1 MKRFSCVAA
10 AVGPLLVFVGCTSDA
25 AAPPIPPRPVLS
37 APRLAAQGAFAARL
51 FSEEVYLFGRAKDL
65 TAQYPRPYPE
75 PLGTG
80 NWPFLVR
87 ADVAWLASVAA
98 VMDVARANVA
108 SGSLVSEREARV
120 LGALAYR
127 AWAETRAL
135 LDAAELRA
143 APVLAKLRVATPQ
156 ELEVIRGALE
166 DPSFSLE
173 SHLAAG
179 LARRMTEIR
188 RIETALQSA
197 AEARREGV
205 SAIPRAASVEAALA
219 AAGAIG
225 RILAESQ
232 VFGAP
237 SPISSP
243 YHQASTVEGLV
254 GLGSTG
260 TAVRFEVTTHDEATT
275 DVVAPRYVALFASHE
290 SIEVVLPPGGG
301 PTLVEARATLEASDP
316 TASALSAAND
326 ALVRAAFAALREP
339 LGSVDVGGGSS
350 RVRLPAHLL
359 QVSGRD
365 LRGVNVLDAMDF
377 GAVDIV
383 LASDCFDAHITS
395 YTRLPGRLPFDTS
408 VDRCKDARCGPAV
421 DVLLPRVRDRAACD
435 ACLVGACGLL
445 CSATGTSVP
454 RSAALCARCRPCDEQ
469 VSCLREPEPP
479 SSDGFYCGKAQVG
492 CSVPLFACQKT
503 CERETSASEPVA
515 RCVQSACAEACAQE

>member
-10 AVGPLLVFVGCTSDA
+10 VVGPLLVLVGCTSDA

-37 APRLAAQGAFAARL
+37 APRLATQGPFAERL
-51 FSEEVYLFGRAKDL
+51 FSEQVHLVRRAKDL
-65 TAQYPRPYPE
+65 TAQYPSPYPE

-87 ADVAWLASVAA
+87 ADVAWLSSVAA

-120 LGALAYR
+120 LGALAYQ

-135 LDAAELRA
+135 LHAAELRA

-166 DPSFSLE
+166 NPSFSLE

-179 LARRMTEIR
+179 LSRRMLEVR

-205 SAIPRAASVEAALA
+205 SAIPRAASVDAALA
-219 AAGAIG
+219 AAGAIVG
-225 RILAESQ
+225 LLAKSQ

-237 SPISSP
+237 SLINSP
-243 YHQASTVEGLV
+243 RHQSSTVEDLV
-254 GLGSTG
+254 GLGASG
-260 TAVRFEVTTHDEATT
+260 TAVRFEVTTHDEATSE
-275 DVVAPRYVALFASHE
+275 VVAPRYVALFASQALVD
-290 SIEVVLPPGGG
+290 VVLPPGEG
-301 PTLVEARATLEASDP
+301 PTLVEARAILEASEP

-326 ALVRAAFAALREP
+326 ALVRAAFAVLREP
-339 LGSVDVGGGSS
+339 LGAVDEGGGSS

-365 LRGVNVLDAMDF
+365 LRGVNLLDSMDF

-383 LASDCFDAHITS
+383 LASDCFDADITS
-395 YTRLPGRLPFDTS
+395 YTRQPGKLPFDTS
-408 VDRCKDARCGPAV
+408 IDRCKDARCGPAV

-435 ACLVGACGLL
+435 ACLVRDCGLL
-445 CSATGTSVP
+445 CSATGTAVP
-454 RSAALCARCRPCDEQ
+454 RAEAMCAKCRPCDEQ
-469 VSCLREPEPP
+469 VLCLREEPP
-479 SSDGFYCGKAQVG
+479 SSDGFMCGKEQVG
-492 CSVPLFACQKT
+492 CSFTLSECQKT
-503 CERETSASEPVA
+503 CERETSASEPLA
-515 RCVQSACAEACAQE
+515 RCVQNACPEACAQE